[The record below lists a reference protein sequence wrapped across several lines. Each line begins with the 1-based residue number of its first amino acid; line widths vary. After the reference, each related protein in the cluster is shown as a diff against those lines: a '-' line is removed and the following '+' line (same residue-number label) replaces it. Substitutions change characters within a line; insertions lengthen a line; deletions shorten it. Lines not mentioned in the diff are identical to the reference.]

1 MSKSLQKPT
10 ILNVETV
17 ARSRLFNVESVDL
30 EFSNGVRRVYERM
43 RPSTREAVM
52 IVPIVDDHIILIREY
67 AVGTE
72 SYELGFSKGL
82 IDPGE
87 TVDEAANRELKE
99 EVGFGANKLTFLKK
113 LSMAP
118 SYFSSK
124 MNILVAEDLYPE
136 SLPGDEPEPLPQV
149 RWPLAQLM
157 SLLDEEDFN
166 EARNVSALFLVRE
179 WLLAQGRTLRESA
192 PLAAIKKR
200 PQALF
205 LSEQFVGFT
214 TAVSQGG
221 AHLMDRLLRGLG
233 SFNEVFRAAVA
244 PVSQLTSAAVDIH
257 RDDPRRRG

>member
-87 TVDEAANRELKE
+87 SVMEAANRELKE
-99 EVGFGANKLTFLKK
+99 EVGFGAQKLTFLKK

-118 SYFSSK
+118 SYGSIVGVK
-124 MNILVAEDLYPE
+124 ENAIRMNILVAEELYPE

-157 SLLDEEDFN
+157 TLLDEEDFN
-166 EARNVSALFLVRE
+166 EARNVSALFLLRE
-179 WLLAQGRTLRESA
+179 WLQAQGRL
-192 PLAAIKKR
+192 
-200 PQALF
+200 
-205 LSEQFVGFT
+205 
-214 TAVSQGG
+214 
-221 AHLMDRLLRGLG
+221 
-233 SFNEVFRAAVA
+233 
-244 PVSQLTSAAVDIH
+244 
-257 RDDPRRRG
+257 

>member
-10 ILNVETV
+10 ILKVETV
-17 ARSRLFNVESVDL
+17 AQSRLFKVESVDL

-52 IVPIVDDHIILIREY
+52 IVPIVDDHLILIREY

-87 TVDEAANRELKE
+87 SVFEAANRELKE
-99 EVGFGANKLTFLKK
+99 EVGFGAKDLTFLKK

-124 MNILVAEDLYPE
+124 MNIVVAEVLYE
-136 SLPGDEPEPLPQV
+136 EKLEGDEPEPLIV
-149 RWPLAQLM
+149 HRWPLNNLLA
-157 SLLDEEDFN
+157 LLDEPDFG

-179 WLLAQGRTLRESA
+179 WLVKQGR
-192 PLAAIKKR
+192 
-200 PQALF
+200 
-205 LSEQFVGFT
+205 
-214 TAVSQGG
+214 
-221 AHLMDRLLRGLG
+221 
-233 SFNEVFRAAVA
+233 
-244 PVSQLTSAAVDIH
+244 LTY
-257 RDDPRRRG
+257 